1 MAVPSPLRPP
11 TQRKKVAM
19 SDPILE
25 TSSHDPRQK
34 KLSGGLKFALEFG
47 PLLVFFLGIMRSDWL
62 VGLFPSLASIGK
74 PIFIATALFIVATA
88 ISLAITWALTRT
100 IPLMPLVSGLIV
112 LVFGGLSIWF
122 QNDTF
127 IKMKPTIVYALFAVL
142 LLGGLAFGRSLL
154 GYVFEAA
161 FQLDDDGWRKLTFR
175 WGLFFIFCAVLNE
188 VLWRGLAAA
197 YPPELADEYWAT
209 FKLFG
214 FTALTFL
221 FVLSQMP
228 LIMRHSVEDKSEK

>member
-1 MAVPSPLRPP
+1 MSNP
-11 TQRKKVAM
+11 T
-19 SDPILE
+19 LE
-25 TSSHDPRQK
+25 TGPHDPRQK

-47 PLLVFFLGIMRSDWL
+47 PLLVFFLGIMKSDWL
-62 VGLFPSLASIGK
+62 VRLLPMLGELGK

-88 ISLAITWALTRT
+88 ISLVVTYAMTRT
-100 IPLMPLVSGLIV
+100 IPLMPLVSGAIV
-112 LVFGGLSIWF
+112 LVFGGLSIWL

-142 LLGGLAFGRSLL
+142 LLGGLAFGRSLI
-154 GYVFEAA
+154 GYVFDGA
-161 FQLDDDGWRKLTFR
+161 FQLDEDGWRKLTLR
-175 WGLFFIFCAVLNE
+175 WGLFFIFCAILNE
-188 VLWRGLAAA
+188 AVWRGLAAV
-197 YPPELADEYWAT
+197 YPPELADEYWAG

-228 LIMRHSVEDKSEK
+228 LISRHSLDEPSED